1 MVKKGREVNDLLF
14 PSSSPE
20 IVNETIAAYCYET

>member
-1 MVKKGREVNDLLF
+1 MDKKGREVNDLLF

-20 IVNETIAAYCYET
+20 IVNETIAA